1 MSNKNSDPTQ
11 NWGLAIL
18 SCVIILLIIM
28 WNYKF
33 IYNYEPP
40 AVVTLKYLN

>member
-33 IYNYEPP
+33 LYITEKPS
-40 AVVTLKYLN
+40 VVTLKYLG